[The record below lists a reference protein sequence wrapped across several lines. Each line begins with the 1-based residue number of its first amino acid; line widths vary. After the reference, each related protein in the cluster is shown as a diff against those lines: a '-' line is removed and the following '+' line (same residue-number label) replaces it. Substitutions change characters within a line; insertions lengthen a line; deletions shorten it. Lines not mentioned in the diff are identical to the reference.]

1 MAMRRATGA
10 RIEADGLGLRT
21 GEGAVYSDVSFD
33 TAPGSLVAVAAPSGA
48 GRTAL
53 LLTLAGR
60 MRPTSGT
67 LRVDG
72 HALPAAA
79 RRVRRIAALGLSDG
93 VNDLD
98 ERLTAGDHLAE
109 RLLLRARPA
118 ERGARAAALDAA
130 GLSDL
135 DRTRRVRD
143 LTAAERRRLGIALA
157 LLDEPRLIC
166 VDDADRGLSPDD
178 RAALW
183 ATLRALADS
192 GPTVVAACADP
203 GDAEDAGADTVLT
216 LDRAGEDAVPGAER
230 TVAGADPAEG
240 DGLISGAPPAPSPG
254 PPPASPPAP
263 SPGRHAAPRRARRE
277 GGEGA

>member
-1 MAMRRATGA
+1 MRRATGA

-21 GEGAVYSDVSFD
+21 GEGAVYSGVSFD
-33 TAPGSLVAVAAPSGA
+33 AAPGSLVAVAAPSGA

-203 GDAEDAGADTVLT
+203 GGAEDAGADTVLT
-216 LDRAGEDAVPGAER
+216 LDRAGEDAVPSAE
-230 TVAGADPAEG
+230 PAEG

-263 SPGRHAAPRRARRE
+263 PLGRHAAPRRARRE